1 VQPESRKGVRTHL
14 AIQAM
19 FGCALQEAGRWRIVR
34 ECWRLLLKRSSFA
47 GSREELT
54 PVRFDWLSSIPA
66 IVTALWLLADP
77 RAAHYLP
84 RKGWGSHLL
93 NPESVRRIRNWDQDG
108 RCET

>member
-1 VQPESRKGVRTHL
+1 
-14 AIQAM
+14 M
-19 FGCALQEAGRWRIVR
+19 FGCALEGAGRWRILR
-34 ECWRLLLKRSSFA
+34 ECCRLLIKSSPFA

-84 RKGWGSHLL
+84 QKGWGSHLL
-93 NPESVRRIRNWDQDG
+93 NPESVRRIRSWPEG
-108 RCET
+108 EAREY